1 MPLPPAPLRRRMGV
15 PVPALALAA
24 CVVTAAGVLAG
35 ATLKQ
40 GAQASEV
47 RK

>member
-1 MPLPPAPLRRRMGV
+1 MGV

-47 RK
+47 GTVRLYIVNK